1 MSSYVCFF
9 VGDMQAEHCQ
19 KELEICRNDLTT
31 CLEASAQVQ
40 RLATP
45 SQLLKHMIMF
55 LPQHP
60 DYFVLVKLCTGT
72 FSFVLMF
79 LFGMGADS

>member
-1 MSSYVCFF
+1 MYVFS

-45 SQLLKHMIMF
+45 SQLLKHDHV

-79 LFGMGADS
+79 LFGMVADS